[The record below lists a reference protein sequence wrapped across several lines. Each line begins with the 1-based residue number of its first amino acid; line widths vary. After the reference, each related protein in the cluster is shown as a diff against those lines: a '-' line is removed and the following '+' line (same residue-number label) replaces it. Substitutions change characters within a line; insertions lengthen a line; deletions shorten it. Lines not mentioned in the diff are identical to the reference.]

1 MDKITRGRY
10 LGEGLTPATLKNI
23 GCYHCQHNYTLLA
36 ISLFFFKF
44 PFLSKQ
50 DQDQE
55 TQ

>member
-1 MDKITRGRY
+1 MDKITRGRR
-10 LGEGLTPATLKNI
+10 LAEGLTSATLKNI
-23 GCYHCQHNYTLLA
+23 GCYHCQHDYTRLA

-50 DQDQE
+50 DQE